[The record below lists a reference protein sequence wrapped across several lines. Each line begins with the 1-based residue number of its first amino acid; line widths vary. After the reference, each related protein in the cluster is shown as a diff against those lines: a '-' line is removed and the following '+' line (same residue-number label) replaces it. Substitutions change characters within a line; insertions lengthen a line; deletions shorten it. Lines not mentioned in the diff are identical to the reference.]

1 MCKKAWCTCKVVVLL
16 INLLLCLLFS
26 LPSPSPSSLLKLPIV
41 VIQKFCY
48 HGNVTSHFPSLLDK
62 SCYLRLHL
70 CIERVSC
77 RLLQRVARWA
87 WMGATFL
94 SLTTM
99 PTKSPSPPSPQKI
112 ITVSTPILVYM
123 RKFAVWSYLLHLQE
137 LKQNW
142 MQGWHCGKRLIYWRP
157 IFRLTKL
164 AFYRSIFVHG

>member
-26 LPSPSPSSLLKLPIV
+26 LPSPSPSSLLKLSIV

-48 HGNVTSHFPSLLDK
+48 HGNVTSHWPLSIGPVLLPETTD
-62 SCYLRLHL
+62 LG
-70 CIERVSC
+70 IEIVSC

-87 WMGATFL
+87 WIGPTFS

-99 PTKSPSPPSPQKI
+99 CTKIPQKNHI
-112 ITVSTPILVYM
+112 WWNLRFDHIYFIT
-123 RKFAVWSYLLHLQE
+123 LQE

-142 MQGWHCGKRLIYWRP
+142 MQGWHDGKRLIYRRP
-157 IFRLTKL
+157 IFRLTKN
-164 AFYRSIFVHG
+164 